1 MEEKKYCPC
10 CGRHCDLNEPH
21 CGRGEE
27 YAKTGKT
34 TKHEY
39 KAGNVLHFANYKEM
53 ETDNKLIMNLRDLG
67 HMLRFLFEGKGSQ
80 KRILIILNE
89 TGEITQRKLTEKI
102 GIQPGSASEVIGK
115 LENAG
120 LIKRSPSETDRRTT
134 NVQLTETGRL
144 QAEEAVE
151 QRKTRHQEM
160 FSCLSE
166 EEKNTLLELLEKLNG
181 DWDNRYHDKNKEHG
195 HHEMHGGG
203 HGRQN
208 MHEKGSGPRGHHGP
222 HGGLHH
228 Q

>member
-10 CGRHCDLNEPH
+10 CGRHCDLSEPH

-27 YAKTGKT
+27 YARTGKVAEHGQERHGHGGHR
-34 TKHEY
+34 HE
-39 KAGNVLHFANYKEM
+39 KRGKGNVLQSANYKDM
-53 ETDNKLIMNLRDLG
+53 DIDNKLIMNLRDLG

-89 TGEITQRKLTEKI
+89 TGEITQRELTEKI

-120 LIKRSPSETDRRTT
+120 LIRRSPSETDRRTT
-134 NVQLTETGRL
+134 NVQLTEEGRL
-144 QAEEAVE
+144 QAEEAVG

-166 EEKNTLLELLEKLNG
+166 EEKNTLLALIEKLNAE
-181 DWDNRYHDKNKEHG
+181 WDYRYCDKNKEHG
-195 HHEMHGGG
+195 YHKKHLPKADFFQGE
-203 HGRQN
+203 
-208 MHEKGSGPRGHHGP
+208 
-222 HGGLHH
+222 
-228 Q
+228 